1 MGWALLAGKHLDD
14 SHSNLGS
21 DDKDIL
27 ICVYEATTVDIVT
40 VWNPL

>member
-1 MGWALLAGKHLDD
+1 MGSALLASKPLDG

-40 VWNPL
+40 VWNLL